1 MNWFQITH
9 LIVTIVL
16 LLLILTQNRGVGLS
30 ATFGGSGEFYGQK
43 RGPEKL
49 IHNATIT
56 FSIIFVGLSIAYLYI

>member
-1 MNWFQITH
+1 MVSNYSFSSNYRIT
-9 LIVTIVL
+9 
-16 LLLILTQNRGVGLS
+16 LLILTQNRAVGLS